1 MSLLFAFSETDITTK
16 FFFSS
21 IIGVGVSA
29 FFIFLL
35 FWLTNQKA
43 MFNGQKQLI
52 SKANKINQFKPEKKK
67 NQKKN
72 KALRENITPK
82 KIHPNFL
89 PTNAVSGSSLTR
101 INS

>member
-1 MSLLFAFSETDITTK
+1 MSLFFAFSETDLTTK

-43 MFNGQKQLI
+43 MFNGQK
-52 SKANKINQFKPEKKK
+52 
-67 NQKKN
+67 
-72 KALRENITPK
+72 
-82 KIHPNFL
+82 
-89 PTNAVSGSSLTR
+89 
-101 INS
+101 

>member
-1 MSLLFAFSETDITTK
+1 MMSLILAFSETDITTK

-43 MFNGQKQLI
+43 MFNG
-52 SKANKINQFKPEKKK
+52 
-67 NQKKN
+67 
-72 KALRENITPK
+72 PK
-82 KIHPNFL
+82 
-89 PTNAVSGSSLTR
+89 
-101 INS
+101 

>member
-1 MSLLFAFSETDITTK
+1 MSLILAFSETDITTK

-43 MFNGQKQLI
+43 MFNGPKQLI
-52 SKANKINQFKPEKKK
+52 NYFKEIYYQKTCRQNFYQFNKRISSQYLKSKMK
-67 NQKKN
+67 
-72 KALRENITPK
+72 
-82 KIHPNFL
+82 
-89 PTNAVSGSSLTR
+89 
-101 INS
+101 

>member
-1 MSLLFAFSETDITTK
+1 MNLLFAFSESEITTK

-43 MFNGQKQLI
+43 MFNSTK
-52 SKANKINQFKPEKKK
+52 
-67 NQKKN
+67 
-72 KALRENITPK
+72 
-82 KIHPNFL
+82 
-89 PTNAVSGSSLTR
+89 
-101 INS
+101 

>member
-1 MSLLFAFSETDITTK
+1 MSLIFAFSETDITTK

-52 SKANKINQFKPEKKK
+52 SQSKQNKLGQIRKEKEP
-67 NQKKN
+67 N
-72 KALRENITPK
+72 KE
-82 KIHPNFL
+82 
-89 PTNAVSGSSLTR
+89 
-101 INS
+101 